1 LKKLVLVLLV
11 LSAFAAALAAC
22 SAVPA
27 ATTAAP
33 TSAEVAAAPTSA
45 AAEAAPTDTSA
56 EVSATPEISGTL
68 SAMMTAQAASP
79 TPDSRPIVPEPVE
92 GERPL
97 AGVEAQDRNERFSG
111 PAENYV
117 DENTIYVAT
126 IVTGKGNIVAELY
139 QDTPE
144 GLNNFVTLALNGY
157 YDGLTFHRVEPG
169 FVIQGG
175 DPLGEG
181 SGGPGYTIPAEINH
195 LHPRGAL
202 AWARTGDQINPE
214 RRSSGSQ
221 FYITLDAVTF
231 LDGAYSVF
239 GYVIEG
245 MDVVDKIEMGDK
257 IERIDIAKG
266 TASMLP
272 TPMPTPTPFAPSSQ
286 EGRPLATVTVAERE
300 GFFNAAPE
308 MAIDVTKKYQAT
320 LETDKG
326 KIVVDLDAALAPI
339 SVNNF
344 VILANLGYYDGMP
357 IAFVEP
363 GVYAVF
369 GSPGNSPASDVG
381 YTLPL
386 EAGGGATEILTGTVL
401 MYPSADRAGALAA
414 SGAQFFIAFSAVPDS
429 ATPMNLFGAV
439 AEGMEIAEQLA
450 TGDVLK
456 SITITEK

>member
-1 LKKLVLVLLV
+1 
-11 LSAFAAALAAC
+11 
-22 SAVPA
+22 
-27 ATTAAP
+27 
-33 TSAEVAAAPTSA
+33 
-45 AAEAAPTDTSA
+45 
-56 EVSATPEISGTL
+56 
-68 SAMMTAQAASP
+68 MMTAQAASP
-79 TPDSRPIVPEPVE
+79 TPDTRPIVPAPIE
-92 GERPL
+92 GQRPL
-97 AGVEAQDRNERFSG
+97 ADIEAQDRNERFSG
-111 PAENYV
+111 PAEKYV
-117 DENTIYVAT
+117 DDDAIYVAT
-126 IVTGKGNIVAELY
+126 IVTDKGNIVAELY

-175 DPLGEG
+175 DPLGAG
-181 SGGPGYTIPAEINH
+181 DGGPGYTIPAEINH

-221 FYITLDAVTF
+221 FYITLDEVSF

-245 MDVVDKIEMGDK
+245 MDVVDKIAVGDK
-257 IERIDIAKG
+257 IQRIDIAKA

-272 TPMPTPTPFAPSSQ
+272 TPTPTPTPFAPSSQ

-300 GFFNAAPE
+300 GYFNQAPE

-320 LETDKG
+320 IETDKG
-326 KIVVDLDAALAPI
+326 NIVMDLDAALAPI

-344 VILANLGYYDGMP
+344 VTLANLGYYDGMT
-357 IAFVEP
+357 IAYVEP

-369 GSPGNSPASDVG
+369 GSPGGSPASDVG

-386 EAGGGATEILTGTVL
+386 EASGGSTEILTGTVS
-401 MYPSADRAGALAA
+401 MYPSQDRAGALAA
-414 SGAQFFIAFSAVPDS
+414 SGAQFFIAFSAVPQS
-429 ATPMNLFGAV
+429 ATPMNLFGKVVGGMDV
-439 AEGMEIAEQLA
+439 AEKLA
-450 TGDVLK
+450 TGDVVK
-456 SITITEK
+456 SVTIVEK